1 MLESNAQGLYAFF
14 KMFYA
19 GALMGLCYDIAINA
33 VFFNKRNRSGADVMF
48 ACASFVILLA
58 SLFAAA
64 KLKLRLYLFMGA
76 AVGWGVYFAFIS
88 SLVNDILKAVRCG
101 IRNLLEPLNNFV
113 NRFALKHK
121 KSISK
126 VNLIYRKAKSIP
138 NRIKKSYNK
147 YAEFIFKG
155 RENSD

>member
-1 MLESNAQGLYAFF
+1 MESNAQGLYAFF
-14 KMFYA
+14 KMLYA
-19 GALMGLCYDIAINA
+19 GVWIGLCYDLTVNA
-33 VFFNKRNRSGADVMF
+33 VFFNKRNKHGADFMF

-58 SLFAAA
+58 SLYAAA

-76 AVGWGVYFAFIS
+76 AVGWGVYFTFIS
-88 SLVNDILKAVRCG
+88 PLVTVFAQAVRCG
-101 IRNLLEPLNNFV
+101 MRNLSEPLIKFG

-147 YAEFIFKG
+147 YAEFIFRG
-155 RENSD
+155 R